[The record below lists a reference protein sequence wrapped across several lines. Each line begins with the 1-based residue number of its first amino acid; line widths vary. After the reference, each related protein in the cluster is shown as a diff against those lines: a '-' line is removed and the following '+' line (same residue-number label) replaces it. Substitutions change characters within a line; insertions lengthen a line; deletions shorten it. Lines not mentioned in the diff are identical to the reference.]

1 MTFYKQ
7 LKKIIIYHL
16 IAGII
21 FSSVLFT
28 AISLE
33 KYEEN
38 LLDATS
44 RNLSM
49 KATIIKLDRVSAD
62 MESEIKYMESE
73 KEYMEILLLSDFS
86 KSSPEKFIF
95 MAIDDMKIK
104 MPWAEMSIADI
115 KEIDDEIYLSLDIR
129 IPVYNYTTLL
139 NYIGYLASLK
149 FPYYT
154 IENFTIIKLP
164 QPPED
169 VICNIKGKL
178 RIPIMHKEKETVK
191 Q

>member
-1 MTFYKQ
+1 MAPYEQ

-16 IAGII
+16 IAGIV

-28 AISLE
+28 AISLK
-33 KYEEN
+33 KYEES

-44 RNLSM
+44 KNLSM
-49 KATIIKLDRVSAD
+49 KTKIIKLERARAD
-62 MESEIKYMESE
+62 MESEIKYMTSE
-73 KEYMEILLLSDFS
+73 IKYMESLLLSDFS
-86 KSSPEKFIF
+86 ESSPEKFIF

-104 MPWAEMSIADI
+104 MPWAEVKIADI
-115 KEIDDEIYLSLDIR
+115 KETNDEIYLPLDIR
-129 IPVYNYTTLL
+129 IPVYDYTTLL

-154 IENFTIIKLP
+154 IKNFTIIKSQ

-169 VICNIKGKL
+169 VICDIKGML
-178 RIPIMHKEKETVK
+178 RMPIMHKETVK
-191 Q
+191 

>member
-1 MTFYKQ
+1 MTLYKQ
-7 LKKIIIYHL
+7 LRKIIIYHL
-16 IAGII
+16 IAGIV
-21 FSSVLFT
+21 FSLVLFT
-28 AISLE
+28 AISLK
-33 KYEEN
+33 KYEES
-38 LLDATS
+38 LLDVTS

-49 KATIIKLDRVSAD
+49 KTKIIELERVRAD

-86 KSSPEKFIF
+86 KSSPEKFILL
-95 MAIDDMKIK
+95 AIDDMKIK

-129 IPVYNYTTLL
+129 IPVYDYTTLL
-139 NYIGYLASLK
+139 NYIGYLATLK
-149 FPYYT
+149 FPFYT
-154 IENFTIIKLP
+154 IENFTIIKSQ

-169 VICNIKGKL
+169 VICNIKGML
-178 RIPIMHKEKETVK
+178 RIPIMHKETVK